1 MTGDASQDGMAN
13 GRDASIRAEHRGATG
28 AAGSHTVRMKGDTM
42 RKIARSD
49 RPGRQSGFTL
59 VELLVVIAIIGILI
73 ALLLPAVQAAREAA
87 RRMQCTNHLKQIG
100 VALYNYDSSHGSFP
114 YGGSYDSSNGLP
126 GSTGA
131 GLFNWRSFIL
141 PFLEQEGL
149 YDQIGAALDP
159 QFFEPPSARPP
170 AAWCKV
176 LAALPAQRAV
186 IDSFQ
191 CPSDPLAGKVQ
202 TLQPP
207 HWALTGAD
215 YAAATY
221 DASTSNYF
229 GSGGPASVGKALP
242 YACGVCV
249 SPAVCPCYTANN
261 NGLGSWI
268 GSDEASCI
276 GMFCHRATG
285 VKVRDVADGTSNTL
299 FVGEQKI
306 DPKAGGSVAVGV
318 FVAWMEPYSLGTCV
332 YGINAPRDVAT
343 YGYYHQGFS
352 SHHAGGANF
361 LYADGSVHFVDET
374 ISLML
379 FAYLGTRNQGEVVTQ
394 E

>member
-1 MTGDASQDGMAN
+1 MGK
-13 GRDASIRAEHRGATG
+13 
-28 AAGSHTVRMKGDTM
+28 V
-42 RKIARSD
+42 ARSD
-49 RPGRQSGFTL
+49 RPGRWPGFTL

-100 VALYNYDSSHGSFP
+100 VALYNYESAHGSFP
-114 YGGSYDSSNGLP
+114 YGGSYDSPNGLP

-131 GLFNWRSFIL
+131 GVFNWRSFIV

-149 YDQIGAALDP
+149 YEEIRAAMDP
-159 QFFEPPSARPP
+159 EFLEPPGARPA

-186 IDSFQ
+186 IDAFQ
-191 CPSDPLAGKVQ
+191 CPTDPLAGKVQ

-215 YAAATY
+215 YIGTTFQ
-221 DASTSNYF
+221 ASTANYF
-229 GSGGPASVGKALP
+229 GCGGPASVGKAAP
-242 YACGVCV
+242 YACGLCV
-249 SPAVCPCYTANN
+249 SAAVCPCYSAYTNPY
-261 NGLGSWI
+261 GSWI
-268 GSDEASCI
+268 GSDEASCV
-276 GMFCHRATG
+276 GMFCHRATAI
-285 VKVRDVADGTSNTL
+285 KVRDVADGTSNTL

-306 DPKAGGSVAVGV
+306 DPKPGGSVAVGT

-332 YGINAPRDVAT
+332 YGINAPRDVVT
-343 YGYYHQGFS
+343 YGYYHQGFGS
-352 SHHAGGANF
+352 YHAGGANF